1 MSSSPPLKIETLP
14 SAWIGCKITTFIWN
28 MQIKFYNLLKS
39 GLFYTFFVN
48 LYPSR
53 EKKRS
58 KICVFPNFIVILQR
72 ETKDS
77 NHSSVSLCIFCRL
90 GGGKEGGK
98 EDREGGGAEPGGKGG
113 EEAEQGFAILLPH
126 GQMGR

>member
-1 MSSSPPLKIETLP
+1 
-14 SAWIGCKITTFIWN
+14 

-98 EDREGGGAEPGGKGG
+98 EDREGGGAEPSGKGG
-113 EEAEQGFAILLPH
+113 EEADEGVAILLPD
-126 GQMGR
+126 GKMGR